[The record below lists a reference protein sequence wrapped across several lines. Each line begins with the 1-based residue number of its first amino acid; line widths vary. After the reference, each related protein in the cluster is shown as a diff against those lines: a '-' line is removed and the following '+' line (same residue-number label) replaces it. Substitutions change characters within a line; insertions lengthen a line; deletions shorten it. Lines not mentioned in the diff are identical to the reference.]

1 MTVLASKVIRIF
13 LGVLLAISAL
23 LALLFYVDII
33 TDDALI
39 YWGYFLLGL
48 AALFTILFPLA
59 HLVMNPKNSIK
70 IFIALGLM
78 VIIAI
83 IAYSVSQVGFTELKL
98 AKLETTAD
106 TAKYVGAGLIFTY
119 ILAAIAVLAIIY
131 ASISKLFKQ

>member
-23 LALLFYVDII
+23 LAVLFYLNII
-33 TDDALI
+33 TDDGLI

-48 AALFTILFPLA
+48 ATLITILFPLA
-59 HLVMNPKNSIK
+59 YLFMNPKNSLK

-78 VIIAI
+78 VVIAI
-83 IAYSVSQVGFTELKL
+83 IAYSLSQVGFSELKL
-98 AKLETTAD
+98 AKLESNAD
-106 TAKYVGAGLIFTY
+106 TAKYVGAALIFTY
-119 ILAAIAVLAIIY
+119 ILASIAFLAIIY

>member
-1 MTVLASKVIRIF
+1 MTVLASKIIRIF

-23 LALLFYVDII
+23 LAVLFYFNII
-33 TDDALI
+33 SDNWLI

-48 AALFTILFPLA
+48 ASLITILFPLA
-59 HLVMNPKNSIK
+59 HIVMNPKNSIK

-78 VIIAI
+78 VVIAVF
-83 IAYSVSQVGFTELKL
+83 AFSVSEAGFTQLQL
-98 AKLETTAD
+98 DKLESTAD

-119 ILAAIAVLAIIY
+119 ILSSVAILVIIF